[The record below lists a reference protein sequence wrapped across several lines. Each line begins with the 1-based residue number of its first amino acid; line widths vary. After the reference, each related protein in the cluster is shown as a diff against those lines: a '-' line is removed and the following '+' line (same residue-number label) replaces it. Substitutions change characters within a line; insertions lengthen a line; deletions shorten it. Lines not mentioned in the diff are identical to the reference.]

1 MDIIQVVLPPWNP
14 YCIGCYALVN
24 MATEQLLRTGA
35 PGETLVFPSDCAVD
49 LGAPYYAS
57 AHQRYAC
64 GFRRG
69 PGGYTLCTVI
79 RRPSGLTW
87 ACAKRYRLLP
97 GKHEASRRNGRRL
110 RIIQWVD
117 CFLFARVVGIR
128 FVLPTLLALH
138 LQQGTDPPSGQLL
151 PFRCVRMTTFL
162 KVWPQRSQCH
172 PFSRLSC

>member
-117 CFLFARVVGIR
+117 CFLFARVVGILVQFTAVAAFPHAR
-128 FVLPTLLALH
+128 GIGDGQVGALLAVIH
-138 LQQGTDPPSGQLL
+138 A
-151 PFRCVRMTTFL
+151 
-162 KVWPQRSQCH
+162 CH